1 MIQRIGTRQARLPED
16 LEFLQLVYA
25 STREE
30 DLRLLGWSTDD
41 AAGQSFVEMQFAAQT
56 SHYARVWASA
66 CPMVILVDGQAAG
79 RFITDRSGERIHIV
93 DLSLLPRYRGAGAGG
108 TLVRR
113 LLRDADASALPVT
126 CDVVIGNDAQGFWEH
141 LGFRVRTV
149 ESAYMAMERPCET
162 SPG

>member
-1 MIQRIGTRQARLPED
+1 MTQRVGTRQARLPED

-30 DLRLLGWSTDD
+30 DLRLLGWSPDD

-66 CPMVILVDGQAAG
+66 CSMVILVDGQAAG
-79 RFITDRSGERIHIV
+79 RFITDRSGERVHIV
-93 DLSLLPRYRGAGAGG
+93 DLSLLPRYRGAGVGG
-108 TLVRR
+108 TLIRR
-113 LLRDADASALPVT
+113 LLRDADAWALPVT
-126 CDVVIGNDAQGFWEH
+126 CDVVIGNDAHGFWEH

-149 ESAYMAMERPCET
+149 ASVYMAMERPCET